1 MEAKRVIFAGNNRI
15 TKTIAF
21 FFAFLITSIVS
32 NAQTR
37 YNKVLY
43 DSVSPGIISNVL
55 SFDSTS
61 NVAMYAHLNNYGVYD
76 FSALCIDE
84 QGNVLWE
91 KEMFAS
97 DSIYGSY
104 LTLNTLQ
111 KDTSGFYCHVKTSGG
126 TSGTGKFSLIIW
138 DSCFNISHFKDTI
151 GFYEYVGGIVKYFN
165 GDFFLAGQFYD
176 TVTQKHIANIV
187 KMDSLGNIIW
197 DKVVDNVAYSS
208 ADKIIISSDG
218 NIIVGGRHGGGD
230 YDQWMLSKMDTSG
243 NVIWQRYYGRNGI
256 YPDGDITG
264 LLETPDSCFLV
275 SGKYPAVSI
284 DGGYEY
290 YYDGC
295 LRKISANGEQLWE
308 KRLKTYSIDIEVGST
323 YLRNVIRSII
333 ISDGCIYV
341 LGSDDYEHLLWYNSY
356 LIKMDFNGNVLWKRI
371 YYGENAYNC
380 EQHLESFDRI
390 PDGGFIMGGYGN
402 YIDYYPSLQPWIVKT
417 DSLGIDGLTTASLPE
432 LNMDIDFPD
441 TLYCGDTIS
450 CMLRLSGKS
459 APYQLSFSTGQTINS
474 IFYPPVW
481 MPLEIGLG
489 EINIGSIYNTYG
501 HFTETEATIVGG
513 EWEQCI
519 HKPIQFVVPNRIGVQ
534 QIAIEVRDFY
544 GESKTITKE
553 INVVGDCDSG
563 VENIA
568 EQGVS
573 VYPNPAS
580 GNIIVE
586 GENIVGIEICNLLG
600 EVVYEFGRI
609 APWHDSTVAPRHDRI
624 NVISTD
630 GMGAGSYFVRV
641 TMTDGKVVTKKI
653 VVM

>member
-1 MEAKRVIFAGNNRI
+1 MKKTFLLGSYIVFFVFA
-15 TKTIAF
+15 T
-21 FFAFLITSIVS
+21 
-32 NAQTR
+32 AQTQF
-37 YNKVLY
+37 NKVLY
-43 DSVSPGIISNVL
+43 DSVSPGIISNVI
-55 SFDSTS
+55 SFDSNS
-61 NVAMYAHLNNYGVYD
+61 NVAMYAHLNNYGIYD

-84 QGNVLWE
+84 LGNVLWD

-97 DSIYGSY
+97 DSIYNRY

-111 KDTSGFYCHVKTSGG
+111 KDTSGFYCYVKSGG

-165 GDFFLAGQFYD
+165 GDFFIAGQFYD

-208 ADKIIISSDG
+208 SDKIIISSDG

-243 NVIWQRYYGRNGI
+243 NIIWQRYYGRNGI

-264 LLETPDSCFLV
+264 IFETSDSCFLV

-284 DGGYEY
+284 QGGYEY

-333 ISDGCIYV
+333 ISDGYIYV

-356 LIKMDFNGNVLWKRI
+356 LMKMDLKGNILWKRI

-380 EQHLESFDRI
+380 EQHLESFDRTT
-390 PDGGFIMGGYGN
+390 DGGFIMGGYG
-402 YIDYYPSLQPWIVKT
+402 YYANIGYQPSQQPWIVKT

-432 LNMDIDFPD
+432 LNVDIDFPD
-441 TLYCGDTIS
+441 TLYCGDTAS

-459 APYQLSFSTGQTINS
+459 APYQLSFSTGQTIDS

-481 MPLEIGLG
+481 MPQEIGLG

-519 HKPIQFVVPNRIGVQ
+519 HKPIQVVVPNRIGVQ

-553 INVVGDCDSG
+553 INVIGDCDSG
-563 VENIA
+563 VEQIA

-580 GNIIVE
+580 ESITIA
-586 GENIVGIEICNLLG
+586 GENIAEIQICNLLG
-600 EVVYEFGRI
+600 EVVYYN
-609 APWHDSTVAPRHDRI
+609 SSVVPRCDATI
-624 NVISTD
+624 VISTEN
-630 GMGAGSYFVRV
+630 MPAGSYFVRV
-641 TMTDGKVVTKKI
+641 RMADSKVVTKKI
-653 VVM
+653 IIM